1 MADTLT
7 RRATLAGLV
16 LAPGLA
22 RAATAPPRADLHFE
36 VWRKGQKIGVHS
48 VVFRGDE
55 AAITVAIAAEMLVKL
70 GPIPVF
76 RYRHQA
82 SETWRDGRFATLESH
97 TVSNAKVEQVSAT
110 RSETGVAITAGGKTV
125 QASAR
130 ACPLT
135 HWNSMVL
142 DGPLFNPQTGLV
154 VREAMSRTADT
165 VVLADGRT
173 VNATRYQL
181 RGDAEIVD
189 WYDPVG
195 TWAALRGKVSDGSW
209 IEYRRI

>member
-7 RRATLAGLV
+7 RRAALTGLV

-22 RAATAPPRADLHFE
+22 RAATAPRADLHFE
-36 VWRKGQKIGVHS
+36 VWRKGQKIGAHS
-48 VVFRGDE
+48 VGFHGDD
-55 AAITVAIAAEMLVKL
+55 AAMTVAIAAEMLVKL

-82 SETWRDGRFATLESH
+82 SETWREGRFATLESH
-97 TVSNAKVEQVSAT
+97 TASNGKVEQVSAE
-110 RSETGVAITAGGKTV
+110 RSETGVEITAGGKTV

-135 HWNSMVL
+135 HWNCAVL

-165 VVLADGRT
+165 VELADGRT

-189 WYDPVG
+189 WYDPTG
-195 TWAALRGKVSDGSW
+195 AWAALRGKVGDGSW
-209 IEYRRI
+209 IEYRRV